1 MNVACID
8 GVSPFDFLCVE
19 VNDGVNHPKDG
30 GGGVVGIYAT
40 RKVKLSSRRKRE
52 E

>member
-1 MNVACID
+1 
-8 GVSPFDFLCVE
+8 VE
-19 VNDGVNHPKDG
+19 VNDGVNHPMAAEAWW
-30 GGGVVGIYAT
+30 GIYAT